1 MKFVYLLLLLGLS
14 FVSFSQQELVTYVLT
29 SDGVGVDNIYISS
42 TSFTSV
48 NTNTLSFGTDGAYAS
63 GWPTDASITDYFE
76 ISITPNVGYK
86 LNISEID
93 FGERRSST
101 GIRDYQVQ
109 WSVDNFTNSTTIA
122 TVNVPDDDNE
132 RSGDITSLSIDV
144 ADGETIK
151 IRWYG
156 YNAEGGAGTWRIN
169 NSTLKVLG
177 TISNS
182 SPVDADS
189 KAEAPSTQISA
200 INISSTVQTEAA
212 AIDIFKF
219 KLSDAGTADG
229 KPTKVTLIRLYK
241 KSGSQLLDNW
251 IKGFVLKDGATYIS
265 IESVTG
271 PGTAA
276 YFDLNINSGDLV
288 IDDGTSKELTVG
300 VYLESTVVDNSSFS
314 FYIDADNN
322 NFTSDTLSSAFNSDF
337 GTDVNSSVI
346 TITVEAT
353 KFYFS
358 QQPSSTEQ
366 NSVMSPSP
374 VIKYIDADN
383 NIDADISGS
392 SYAISFTTEG
402 TFDGSSTTTVDPSSG
417 VCTFSNIIHSD
428 KADGIRLT
436 ATSADGSFSTVNSS
450 LFSITETPE
459 NPHVDSL
466 FISEVS
472 DASAIGSEFLELYNV
487 SSSPIDLT
495 NISIHRMAADG
506 TVQYTKAFSELTG
519 DMTILSEGYVVISRG
534 DDRTTFESTWASFPA
549 LSGFIEGNNNL
560 YFGASTKYRWKIT
573 YNDGSK
579 TVTTID
585 DTQDVR
591 GGSSNTSNQLE
602 KGSWTDYTS
611 GSNSSPGQRNDNSE
625 LPISLVEFFAKSF
638 NDYNKIYWTTNSEE
652 NNDFF
657 SLERSNNAK
666 DFNEIGIVTGA
677 GNSNGLRNYS
687 FRDNDIDENS
697 ELFYRLR
704 QTDFDGKYT
713 YSNIIIVNSV
723 FSNLKLLNVYQDDNK
738 IVIDIRNSIDENAI
752 IRLCDASGKL
762 VLKKSIKVE
771 KGLSISRLE
780 VSNINS
786 GFYYISVL
794 CEGSNEFISRKI
806 VVIKK

>member
-1 MKFVYLLLLLGLS
+1 MKFVYLFLLLGLS
-14 FVSFSQQELVTYVLT
+14 LLSFSQQELVTYVLT
-29 SDGVGVDNIYISS
+29 SDGVGVDNNYISS

-48 NTNTLSFGTDGAYAS
+48 NTNTLSFGSDGAYAS
-63 GWPTDASITDYFE
+63 GWPTDASVTDYFE
-76 ISITPNVGYK
+76 ISITPDVGYK

-93 FGERRSST
+93 FGERRSGT

-122 TVNVPDDDNE
+122 TVNVPDNDSE
-132 RSGDITSLSIDV
+132 RSGDITSLSIAV

-182 SPVDADS
+182 SPVDTDS
-189 KAEAPSTQISA
+189 KAEAPTTQISA
-200 INISSTVQTEAA
+200 TNIASTVQTEAA
-212 AIDIFKF
+212 AVDVFKF
-219 KLSDAGTADG
+219 KLTDAGTADG

-251 IKGFVLKDGATYIS
+251 IKGFVLKDGATSIS

-271 PGTAA
+271 PSSAA
-276 YFDLNINSGDLV
+276 FFDLNINSGDLV
-288 IDDGTSKELTVG
+288 IDDGTSKELTIG
-300 VYLESTVVDNSSFS
+300 VYLESTVDDNSTFS

-346 TITVEAT
+346 TITVDAT
-353 KFYFS
+353 KIYFT

-374 VIKYIDADN
+374 VLKYTDADN
-383 NIDADISGS
+383 NIDTDISGS

-402 TFDGSSTTTVDPSSG
+402 TFEGSSTTTVDPSSG

-428 KADGIRLT
+428 KADGIKLT
-436 ATSADGSFSTVNSS
+436 ATSADGSFSSVNSS
-450 LFSITETPE
+450 LFSITETPD

-472 DASAIGSEFLELYNV
+472 DASTTGSEFLELYNV

-495 NISIHRMAADG
+495 NVSIHRMAADG
-506 TVQYTKAFSELTG
+506 TVQYSKAFSELTG
-519 DMTILSEGYVVISRG
+519 DKTILSEGYVVISRG

-573 YNDGSK
+573 YDDGSK

-611 GSNSSPGQRNDNSE
+611 GSNSTPGQRNDNSE

-657 SLERSNNAK
+657 TIERSENAK
-666 DFNEIGIVTGA
+666 DFNEIGIIVGA
-677 GNSNGLRNYS
+677 GNSNRVNKYS
-687 FRDNDIDENS
+687 FEDNNIDGYS
-697 ELFYRLR
+697 KLFYRLK
-704 QTDFDGKYT
+704 QTDFDGEYY
-713 YSNIIIVNSV
+713 YSSTILVNSV
-723 FSNLKLLNVYQDDNK
+723 SNSFKLLNVYQEDNN
-738 IVIDIRNSIDENAI
+738 IVLNIYNSIGEDAI
-752 IRLCDASGKL
+752 MKLYDASGKL
-762 VLKKSIKVE
+762 VIKE
-771 KGLSISRLE
+771 NIKINNGFSSSKLL

-786 GFYYISVL
+786 GFYYISIS
-794 CEGSNEFISRKI
+794 CEKSNECISRKI
-806 VVIKK
+806 VIYNE